1 MKDGFLTQNEVDALL
16 KGIDDEEI
24 GSYDQVDEPG
34 EVRTFNLANQERIVR
49 GSLPTLEIIHERC
62 IRMLRVSLFNFL
74 RRTTEVS
81 VNAVKTMKY
90 GEFVR
95 NLVVPT
101 NLNLVHIKPLRGTA
115 LIVCDPTLVFS
126 VVDCMFGGDGRFHT
140 RVEGRDFTQTEQR
153 IIRRVLDLIFDAY
166 QKSWAP
172 VYELELEYLRSELNT
187 QFANIATPNE
197 VVVTAAFTVEV
208 GAAIGQIDLCI
219 PYSMIEP
226 IKDLLASTLQ
236 GETLGADDRWVRLMR
251 REIMPAEL
259 ELVANLTTKQ
269 VNVATLLEMKV
280 GDVIPLNLSEEIEVT
295 VESVPVLSCRYGTSN
310 GQYALRVEKVLK
322 MDSNETARRS

>member
-1 MKDGFLTQNEVDALL
+1 M
-16 KGIDDEEI
+16 
-24 GSYDQVDEPG
+24 
-34 EVRTFNLANQERIVR
+34 
-49 GSLPTLEIIHERC
+49 
-62 IRMLRVSLFNFL
+62 
-74 RRTTEVS
+74 
-81 VNAVKTMKY
+81 
-90 GEFVR
+90 
-95 NLVVPT
+95 
-101 NLNLVHIKPLRGTA
+101 
-115 LIVCDPTLVFS
+115 
-126 VVDCMFGGDGRFHT
+126 
-140 RVEGRDFTQTEQR
+140 
-153 IIRRVLDLIFDAY
+153 IFDAY